1 MKKRLILPA
10 LLLCAGMA
18 VQAQQQQASAFYLRP
33 AVSLRA
39 PLQGDS
45 INFKGDKFDMK
56 ELLKTKV
63 NLDFDSYTYD
73 RVEADTAGYVRVPIA
88 TTCSTSSP
96 PTCGPNAS

>member
-73 RVEADTAGYVRVPIA
+73 RVEADTAGYPLPIA